1 MAHPSSSGADSEKQ
15 SQRVHPFWGLLA
27 IASAIAVIFVIAYP
41 FIASRRSQNLP
52 LSNAEETT
60 VKVADRMAPL
70 SSAERATVAR
80 ELFRSPNPLIRLAA
94 VEAIN
99 DWKVREAFP
108 LLETA
113 MEDNYSSLRRR
124 AMETLWRMDREK
136 GMRLLLAG
144 LRDDDVDIRRAA
156 ISQLRFSDDKRVIPA
171 VIPLLDDTDATVRFF
186 ALGVLRKLTGMPYFA
201 RSSDP
206 PAKRE
211 EVIRQWKQW
220 WAKQQSRWEKEI
232 RWATV
237 SPIHPTRI
245 DPATDF
251 TLTAIDGSRIR
262 LKDYRGKLL
271 LLHFYGTWCA
281 PCEAEMPELVRVRQ
295 AFPESQLA
303 MLGIA
308 VNETQGERA
317 VREWMQ
323 KFKVT
328 YPQALDTPELVRTYW
343 IQGVPVTY
351 LIDAQGRI
359 RYRWDGERD
368 FETFRRAIVRL
379 LQSERPDGLA
389 NATN

>member
-1 MAHPSSSGADSEKQ
+1 MAHPSPSGADGGNQ
-15 SQRVHPFWGLLA
+15 SQKVHPFWGVLVIMAAL
-27 IASAIAVIFVIAYP
+27 AVIFVIAYP
-41 FIASRRSQNLP
+41 FIASRRSQNLQLP
-52 LSNAEETT
+52 TAEETT

-206 PAKRE
+206 PAKRQ

-220 WAKQQSRWEKEI
+220 WAKQQSRWEQEI

-237 SPIHPTRI
+237 SPIHPTRT

-281 PCEAEMPELVRVRQ
+281 PCEAEMPELVRVRE

-303 MLGIA
+303 MVGIA

-317 VREWMQ
+317 VHEWVE
-323 KFKVT
+323 KFNIT
-328 YPQALDTPELVRTYW
+328 YPQALATSEVVSGYW
-343 IQGVPVTY
+343 IQGVPITY

-379 LQSERPDGLA
+379 LQSEHSDMLS